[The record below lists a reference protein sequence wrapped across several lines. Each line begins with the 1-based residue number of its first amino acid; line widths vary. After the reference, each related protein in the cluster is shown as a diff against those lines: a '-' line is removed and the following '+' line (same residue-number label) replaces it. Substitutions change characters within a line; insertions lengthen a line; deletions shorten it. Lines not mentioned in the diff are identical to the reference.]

1 MEKSAV
7 IVYWRKFFIDLLVGT
22 FISVVLLGIAGFT
35 FGMTSASMYAIFYII
50 PLEWSKIIEWII
62 IILATFWL
70 GALGVFHGLVASFIR
85 VVSKKL
91 SEMVLGLHDLFD
103 ILVSEVMFSYIG
115 TNEKIPKKELA
126 EKFDNVGKKFLE
138 DLKLKKGIFNFI
150 YRIIFGVILK
160 VLKFIFL
167 DDVVEELRNKK
178 SDHLGKA
185 DIESAIRRVG
195 VEFVVSSI
203 KDNLIIL
210 HVVNGVLMLITF
222 SIPFLYFWFF

>member
-1 MEKSAV
+1 MEKPAV
-7 IVYWRKFFIDLLVGT
+7 IAYWRKFFIDLLVGT
-22 FISVVLLGIAGFT
+22 FISVVLFGIAGFA
-35 FGMTSASMYAIFYII
+35 FGMTSASMYAIFYVT
-50 PLEWSKIIEWII
+50 PLEWNRLLEWML
-62 IILATFWL
+62 IILATLWL
-70 GALGVFHGLVASFIR
+70 GALGVLHGLASSFIR

-91 SEMVLGLHDLFD
+91 SEMVIGLHDLLD

-126 EKFDNVGKKFLE
+126 EKFDNVGKKFQE
-138 DLKLKKGIFNFI
+138 DLKLKKGIFSFM

-167 DDVVEELRNKK
+167 DDVVEELRNRK
-178 SDHLGKA
+178 SDQLGKS
-185 DIESAIRRVG
+185 DIESAVRRVG

-210 HVVNGVLMLITF
+210 QVLNGILLLITF
-222 SIPFLYFWFF
+222 SIPFLYFWIF